1 MYLIVKNIIDRVL
14 ALLLLLVLII
24 IPIIPITMLLI
35 FIYDYK
41 SVFFIQ
47 QRVGFRSKKFNVIK
61 FRSMTSNADKIIKS
75 QIASGDTHVLD
86 FKGAADQMVT
96 PIGRFIRKT
105 SIDELPQLINILKG
119 DMAIIG
125 PRPLQEMEVDEFSSL
140 SRVNKEL
147 MKQRLEVKP
156 GLLCYWQITKNKN
169 DMPFEDRMK
178 MDVDYAKNLSFMED
192 LKILVQGIKTV
203 ILGNNM

>member
-61 FRSMTSNADKIIKS
+61 FRSMASNADKIIKS

-147 MKQRLEVKP
+147 MKQRLEVKS

-192 LKILVQGIKTV
+192 LKILVRGIKTV

>member
-192 LKILVQGIKTV
+192 LKILVRGIKTV